1 MLSPFPQ
8 LETSADSEYSLT
20 TKHTSRLILTPRIA
34 AVSTRLFA
42 DQATYGNMAKIS
54 DTIKTDHRELEGW
67 YDKIINPANE
77 DEQVRAQNQFVWE
90 LARHS
95 IGEEIVVYP
104 ALEKH
109 LENGKKLADRDRQ
122 EHQVVSSTHRDNNPI
137 DACMLTHTYHRS
149 KNSSSNSK
157 A

>member
-1 MLSPFPQ
+1 
-8 LETSADSEYSLT
+8 
-20 TKHTSRLILTPRIA
+20 
-34 AVSTRLFA
+34 
-42 DQATYGNMAKIS
+42 MAKIS
-54 DTIKTDHRELEGW
+54 DTIKNDHRELEGW
-67 YDKIINPANE
+67 YDKIINPTNE

-122 EHQVVSSTHRDNNPI
+122 EHQVVSWTAQETQS
-137 DACMLTHTYHRS
+137 Y
-149 KNSSSNSK
+149 
-157 A
+157 

>member
-1 MLSPFPQ
+1 
-8 LETSADSEYSLT
+8 
-20 TKHTSRLILTPRIA
+20 
-34 AVSTRLFA
+34 
-42 DQATYGNMAKIS
+42 MAKIS

-67 YDKIINPANE
+67 YDKIINPVNE

-109 LENGKKLADRDRQ
+109 LSDGKKLADRDRQ
-122 EHQVVSSTHRDNNPI
+122 EHQVVRLHVSGEF
-137 DACMLTHTYHRS
+137 AQMMLINDDRS
-149 KNSSSNSK
+149 KNSSKSSK